1 MKKEEAPAEVNWQ
14 ERAEAAERLNE
25 YLVSQN
31 EELTWS
37 LEVANERWVKQ
48 VNENTA
54 LEVQLRR
61 ANKMGANPHGN

>member
-1 MKKEEAPAEVNWQ
+1 MKKEETPEINWQ
-14 ERAEAAERLNE
+14 ERAEAAERLAE
-25 YLVSQN
+25 YLNSQI

-37 LEVANERWVKQ
+37 LEVANDRWVKQ

-61 ANKMGANPHGN
+61 ANKMGVTPHGN

>member
-1 MKKEEAPAEVNWQ
+1 MKKEEAPVEINWQ
-14 ERAEAAERLNE
+14 ERAEQAERLND
-25 YLVSQN
+25 YLTAQI

-54 LEVQLRR
+54 LEVQLRK
-61 ANKMGANPHGN
+61 ANKRG